1 MRTCPRCQHVNPD
14 EAAFCYFDG
23 CSLRTDGAAVP
34 VETGPVRLPHEFVFP
49 SGRQC
54 RNYDELLA
62 GCLEDRATAG
72 SLLQSG
78 AFKHYLTG
86 AGRLDLARAADE
98 ALAQHADAELALD
111 AFLSRLPA
119 TKLPRPELEL
129 NPHKLLLGTLAV
141 GETRQA
147 QLVVQ
152 NIGTGLLHG
161 TLTVVGGDNWLRL
174 NGGNPITVPLKV
186 EREQTVTFTVD
197 TAGLPA
203 PMKCAARL
211 TVITNGG
218 IVEVP
223 VRVDVTPLP
232 FLEAPYAGAQT
243 PRDLAVKIR
252 DNPKPAIPMFES
264 GAIIRWFASNSW
276 GYPVIGQTAPGM
288 AAVQQFFEAL
298 GLARPPRVQLEET
311 TVNFR
316 CEAAELASGRASLS
330 TADRKWIYAHARC
343 DAPWLRVIT
352 PAVSGAQKAG
362 IDFEVNPRSLQPGR
376 PHEATVEIIA
386 NAGQRLALTVRLD
399 VSTGPERTS
408 VPPKPIRLRPAVVTL
423 PTGSPVAVPTAVPAT
438 VPEVVTMVRSAM
450 PLEPRVRQPILVVA
464 LVALVVRLVL
474 GGPADVYARV
484 LAVSPAER
492 SAAGALAS
500 WREAPVSTEFVRHFV
515 LATGWVGALIGFGL
529 IIRRGRW
536 RDIPWGLIAGA
547 GAGIA
552 LSGTL
557 ACLLPLL
564 DWPARALWRLL
575 PSGFSLLGTSVWP
588 ITAAWV
594 ALAAACWAVLAA
606 AGAVL
611 LRR

>member
-23 CSLRTDGAAVP
+23 CSLRSEAAGIPLAIPVP
-34 VETGPVRLPHEFVFP
+34 TGPVRLPHEFVFP
-49 SGRQC
+49 SGRHCQ
-54 RNYDELLA
+54 NFDELLA
-62 GCLEDRATAG
+62 GCLEDRATAT

-86 AGRLDLARAADE
+86 AGRLDLAHAADQS
-98 ALAQHADAELALD
+98 LSQHGDSDLALD

-119 TKLPRPELEL
+119 TKPPKPELEL

-161 TLTVVGGDNWLRL
+161 MLNVVEGGTWLRL
-174 NGGNPITVPLKV
+174 AGADNITTSPLKV
-186 EREQTVTFTVD
+186 EREQTVRFAVD

-223 VRVDVTPLP
+223 VRLDVTALP
-232 FLEAPYAGAQT
+232 YMEAPYAGALH

-252 DNPKPAIPMFES
+252 DNPKPAIPMFEN
-264 GAIIRWFASNSW
+264 GAILRWFSANSW
-276 GYPVIGQTAPGM
+276 GYPVIGETAPGM

-298 GLARPPRVQLEET
+298 GLAKPPRVQLEET
-311 TVNFR
+311 AASFR
-316 CEAAELASGRASLS
+316 CEPGEVAAGRASLA
-330 TADRKWIYAHARC
+330 TDDRKWIYAHARC
-343 DAPWLRVIT
+343 DAAWLRVIT
-352 PAVSGAQKAG
+352 PAVSGAQRAG
-362 IDFEVNPRSLQPGR
+362 IDFEVNTRSLPAGR
-376 PHEATVEIIA
+376 PHEATVEIFA
-386 NAGQRLALTVRLD
+386 NAGQRLALTVRVD
-399 VSTGPERTS
+399 VRSTSRETMRSRPEPVR
-408 VPPKPIRLRPAVVTL
+408 PIPEPVT
-423 PTGSPVAVPTAVPAT
+423 TQVAIPVPAPAT
-438 VPEVVTMVRSAM
+438 IPAM
-450 PLEPRVRQPILVVA
+450 IPAEPTEPRVRRPILVA
-464 LVALVVRLVL
+464 GLVMLTLRLLL
-474 GGPADVYARV
+474 GGPADFYARV

-492 SAAGALAS
+492 PTAGALAS
-500 WREAPVSTEFVRHFV
+500 WRDAPVSTDFVRHFV
-515 LATGWVGALIGFGL
+515 LATGWVGALLGLAL

-536 RDIPWGLIAGA
+536 LDIPWGIIAGA
-547 GAGIA
+547 GAGVA
-552 LSGTL
+552 VSGTL
-557 ACLLPLL
+557 ACLLPVL

-575 PSGFSLLGTSVWP
+575 PAGFSLLGHSVWP

-594 ALAAACWAVLAA
+594 ALAAACWAVLGA
-606 AGAVL
+606 AGAAL
-611 LRR
+611 FRR

>member
-1 MRTCPRCQHVNPD
+1 MRICPRCQHVNPD

-23 CSLRTDGAAVP
+23 LSLRTDELGVP
-34 VETGPVRLPHEFVFP
+34 VESGPVRLPHEFVFP

-54 RNYDELLA
+54 SNYDELLA
-62 GCLEDRATAG
+62 GCLEDRETAT
-72 SLLQSG
+72 SLLHSG

-98 ALAQHADAELALD
+98 SLTQHGDADLALD

-161 TLTVVGGDNWLRL
+161 TLTIVDSGGWLRFAGGR
-174 NGGNPITVPLKV
+174 NGPTIPLKV
-186 EREQTVTFTVD
+186 EKEQTIFFAVD

-211 TVITNGG
+211 TIITNGG

-223 VRVDVTPLP
+223 IRLDVTALP
-232 FLEAPYAGAQT
+232 FLEAPYAGALT

-252 DNPKPAIPMFES
+252 DNPKPAIPLFEN
-264 GAIIRWFASNSW
+264 GAILRWFAANSW
-276 GYPVIGQTAPGM
+276 GYPVIGETALGM

-298 GLARPPRVQLEET
+298 GLAKPPRVQLEET
-311 TVNFR
+311 AVRFS
-316 CEAAELASGRASLS
+316 CESGELASGRASLS
-330 TADRKWIYAHARC
+330 TGDRKWIYAHARC
-343 DAPWLRVIT
+343 DSPWLRVIT
-352 PAVSGAQKAG
+352 PAVSGAQKAV
-362 IDFEVNPRSLQPGR
+362 IDFEANTRSLLPGR
-376 PHEATVEIIA
+376 VHEATVEIVA
-386 NAGQRLALTVRLD
+386 NAGQRLALVVRVD
-399 VSTGPERTS
+399 VRASQDRPTPERTRPRTE
-408 VPPKPIRLRPAVVTL
+408 PPRPRLEPVETL
-423 PTGSPVAVPTAVPAT
+423 IAVPAIESLSVSVDR
-438 VPEVVTMVRSAM
+438 VPE
-450 PLEPRVRQPILVVA
+450 PGPRVRQPILIVA
-464 LVALVVRLVL
+464 LMALTVRLLL
-474 GGPADVYARV
+474 GGPADLYARV

-492 SAAGALAS
+492 STAGALAS
-500 WREAPVSTEFVRHFV
+500 WRDAPASAQFIRDFV
-515 LATGWVGALIGFGL
+515 LATGWIGALLGLAL

-536 RDIPWGLIAGA
+536 LDIPWGIIAGA

-552 LSGTL
+552 VSGTL
-557 ACLLPLL
+557 ACLLPVL

-575 PSGFSLLGTSVWP
+575 PTGFSLLGSSVWP

-594 ALAAACWAVLAA
+594 LVAAACWAVLAA
-606 AGAVL
+606 AGAAM